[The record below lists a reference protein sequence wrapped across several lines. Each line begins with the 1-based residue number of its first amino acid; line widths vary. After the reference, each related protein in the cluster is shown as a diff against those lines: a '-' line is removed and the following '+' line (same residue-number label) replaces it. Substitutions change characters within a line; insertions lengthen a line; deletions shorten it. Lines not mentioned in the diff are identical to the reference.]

1 MQKCMWCAV
10 DILSLIQVIMF
21 KPNGVFFVAGRP
33 RVVNR
38 MLESRIWLMDMHL
51 PFGGAYAPCIYLL
64 ACQVRLPQAAPVFV
78 DFIHATSF
86 ER

>member
-1 MQKCMWCAV
+1 MWCSV
-10 DILSLIQVIMF
+10 DKLLLIQVMF
-21 KPNGVFFVAGRP
+21 KPNGFFVPGRP
-33 RVVNR
+33 CVVNR

-51 PFGGAYAPCIYLL
+51 PFGGAYTPCIYLL
-64 ACQVRLPQAAPVFV
+64 ACQMRLPQAAAVFV